1 MKCFLPLRI
10 GGVMMTD
17 WARTDGM
24 AARRWSQSSSRFLS
38 NFKFRHRGER
48 ERKKEDPFVHLN
60 THFSF
65 SLSLSNQRKKG
76 KKRNRAGPDDRCN
89 WGRQTEEIG
98 KKGGT
103 IEKERE
109 YYVCTISRAKCA
121 TYIYL
126 TPVRVNL
133 CLADRILTGRC
144 MIAVEDRVIE
154 GHQPAIKL
162 HDTWE

>member
-1 MKCFLPLRI
+1 
-10 GGVMMTD
+10 MMTD

-38 NFKFRHRGER
+38 NFKFRRRGER
-48 ERKKEDPFVHLN
+48 EREKGRSFRTLKHPFFLL
-60 THFSF
+60 
-65 SLSLSNQRKKG
+65 SLSLQPKKKRKKR

-98 KKGGT
+98 EKGGT

-162 HDTWE
+162 HDIWE